1 MTFQTFCIGG
11 HLFEFAEVLRESRD
25 TVPQKSRLRECDLTL
40 MDFPPGR
47 YDVLSRGGRIQ
58 QMTSIGTLSGLGKFW
73 DGNQDL
79 GPVRYTIEV
88 FRDGG
93 IKRGE
98 GTLRWAGYG
107 PWDSYQAGK
116 PLMLMVSTGEQVSI
130 TITSPRKEGADILAT
145 APIPDPIDWLSG
157 ED

>member
-1 MTFQTFCIGG
+1 
-11 HLFEFAEVLRESRD
+11 
-25 TVPQKSRLRECDLTL
+25 
-40 MDFPPGR
+40 
-47 YDVLSRGGRIQ
+47 
-58 QMTSIGTLSGLGKFW
+58 MTSIGTLSGLGKFW